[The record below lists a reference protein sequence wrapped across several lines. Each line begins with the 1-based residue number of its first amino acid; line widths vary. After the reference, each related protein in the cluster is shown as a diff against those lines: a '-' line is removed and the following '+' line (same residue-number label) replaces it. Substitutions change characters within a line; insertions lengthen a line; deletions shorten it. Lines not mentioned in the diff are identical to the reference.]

1 MATDHSPPALK
12 IIVVAAVVTV
22 VSLIGLKFG
31 FDSYFAFMT
40 DEAAKEKIAPTEQL
54 DKLKAEEQKNLTASP
69 MPISAAMSDLAKS
82 GRSDTAGPDLIAP
95 KPSEDLGPLTGWTK
109 NPRKFEVP
117 PKPVAPELPV
127 PAAGD
132 AGAPSAA
139 DGGTPAATDAGAAP
153 PADAGKPHAHDHHPA
168 PPPG

>member
-1 MATDHSPPALK
+1 MATDNSPPALK
-12 IIVVAAVVTV
+12 IIVTAAVVTV
-22 VSLIGLKFG
+22 VSLIGLKYG

-54 DKLKAEEQKNLTASP
+54 DKLKAEEQKNLTSSP
-69 MPISAAMSDLAKS
+69 VPITAAMTDLAKS
-82 GRSDTAGPDLIAP
+82 GRSDTTGPDLVAP

-109 NPRKFEVP
+109 NPRKFEIP
-117 PKPVAPELPV
+117 PKPAAPEIPL

-132 AGAPSAA
+132 GGAPNATDGGAPNATDGGAPSA
-139 DGGTPAATDAGAAP
+139 
-153 PADAGKPHAHDHHPA
+153 ADAGKPHAHDHHPA